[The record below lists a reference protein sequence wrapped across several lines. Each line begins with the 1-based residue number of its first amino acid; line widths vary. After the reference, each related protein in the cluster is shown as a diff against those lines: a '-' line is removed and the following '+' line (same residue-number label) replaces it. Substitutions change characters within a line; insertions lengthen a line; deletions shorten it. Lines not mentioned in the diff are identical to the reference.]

1 MIEQYGSHDHAPAE
15 PIRPA
20 DLDDRPND
28 LADHPDDLAD
38 RIDDLADR
46 IDDLADRIDDL
57 ADRIDDLADRNDDF
71 GDRND
76 DAEVVVYFGDDPL
89 RVYQLKQWLPVFE
102 LLDRRHR
109 VQVVLREPA
118 THRIVRE
125 VTTLPV
131 ICLPAFGDLTE
142 MYRTGGHKVVVY
154 VNNSARNFQSLV
166 ARSVLHVH
174 VNHGESDKICM
185 VSNQVKAYDQ
195 VFVAGD
201 AAVDRHRAALIGF
214 DESRLVPVGRPQLD
228 LRPHPVLAASPRRT
242 LLYAPTWEGEEP
254 SNNYTSVDVMGPEV
268 VAAALAVPDV
278 RVVYKPHPRV
288 ATSHTPAM
296 AAGHTRI
303 VELLDDAN
311 RRDPAAGHRVDTEAD
326 ILAVFPGCDAMITD
340 VSSVGLDFL
349 YLHGDRPLMIT
360 DRYDDRARLLR
371 NAPVSRCADVI
382 DAARLP
388 HLTDLLASR
397 LEHDEHHGS
406 RSSMRRHYF
415 GARAVGESTERFITA
430 IGDAITVRDRQVSAR
445 TEAQPV
451 AVRRHAAEHPPLDV
465 TILAAGLGSRL
476 GMPFPKPLTPLS
488 DGRSIMQQ
496 QLDNLRSCFG
506 ERLRVTVVVGF
517 RPDLIMSTF
526 PDIRYAYNER
536 YERTNTSKS
545 LLKALRAC
553 GHGGMLWL
561 NGDVVFDGE
570 LLTRIEPLIRRDV
583 SFVCVNTA
591 AVGEEE
597 VKYRVDDAGFV
608 TVLSK
613 AVTDGLGEAVGI
625 NYIASSDKAT
635 LIEHLEGCSDQ
646 DYFERGIES
655 AIEAGLKVRPV
666 DISEYF
672 VVEVDFTDD
681 LERANEEVGKTVTSA
696 A

>member
-1 MIEQYGSHDHAPAE
+1 MVLAHDDGAPSVPTA
-15 PIRPA
+15 RP
-20 DLDDRPND
+20 DVV
-28 LADHPDDLAD
+28 HS
-38 RIDDLADR
+38 
-46 IDDLADRIDDL
+46 
-57 ADRIDDLADRNDDF
+57 
-71 GDRND
+71 
-76 DAEVVVYFGDDPL
+76 EVVVYFGDDLL
-89 RVYQLKQWLPVFE
+89 RVYQLRQWLPVFE
-102 LLDRRHR
+102 VLDELHR
-109 VQVVLREPA
+109 VSIV
-118 THRIVRE
+118 VRE
-125 VTTLPV
+125 SATYDVVRAATRLPV
-131 ICLPAFGDLTE
+131 VHLPTFGELTE
-142 MYRTGGHKVVVY
+142 MYRTGHQKVVVY

-201 AAVDRHRAALIGF
+201 AAVNRHRTTLIGF

-228 LRPHPVLAASPRRT
+228 LRPAPLLPTSPRRT
-242 LLYAPTWEGEEP
+242 VLYAPTWEGEEP
-254 SNNYTSVDVMGPEV
+254 SNNYTSVDVMGPQ
-268 VAAALAVPDV
+268 VAAAVLALPEV
-278 RVVYKPHPRV
+278 RMVYKPHPRV
-288 ATSHTPAM
+288 ATSTTAAM
-296 AAGHTRI
+296 VAGHRGI
-303 VELLDDAN
+303 LALLEEAS
-311 RRDPAAGHRVDTEAD
+311 RRDPGAGHVVDTTAD

-349 YLHGDRPLMIT
+349 YLHGDQPLLIT
-360 DRYDDRARLLR
+360 DRYSDGERLRR
-371 NAPVSRCADVI
+371 NAPVSRAADVVVP
-382 DAARLP
+382 ATVGG
-388 HLTDLLASR
+388 LTDLLAGR
-397 LEHDEHHGS
+397 LAHDEH
-406 RSSMRRHYF
+406 RAARTAMRRHYF
-415 GARAVGESTERFITA
+415 GTPGVGESTQRFTEA
-430 IGDAITVRDRQVSAR
+430 ISDAIALRDRQVRRRAAG
-445 TEAQPV
+445 EAVGTRPTGSET
-451 AVRRHAAEHPPLDV
+451 AAAGPAEGVLDV

-496 QLDNLRSCFG
+496 QLDNLHS
-506 ERLRVTVVVGF
+506 RLRDQARITVVVGF
-517 RPDLIMSTF
+517 RPDLIMAAV
-526 PDIRYAYNER
+526 PDVRYVFNER

-545 LLKALRAC
+545 LLKALRAS
-553 GHGGMLWL
+553 GPGGMLWL
-561 NGDVVFDGE
+561 NGDVVFDAR
-570 LLTRIEPLIRRDV
+570 LLDQILPAARRDV

-597 VKYRVDDAGFV
+597 VKYRVDEDGFV

-613 AVTDGLGEAVGI
+613 SVTDGLGEAVGI

-635 LIEHLEGCSDQ
+635 LIEHLERCTDQ